1 VIDRRTF
8 LAGTG
13 AVLLTAPL
21 AAEGQPV
28 GKVPRVGLLDYAD
41 FWDPLR
47 QGLSELG
54 YVDGKTIVFEY
65 RMSEAQNERL
75 PSLARELVQRRVDV
89 IVTYGTPA
97 TQAAKQATTTIP
109 IVMVGVGDPVK
120 TGLVASLGRPGGNIT
135 GSTILGGDLGAK
147 RLQLLKEAIPRVS
160 HVAFLWNPQNASNRV
175 QLENVLVRARALEL
189 TLLPVQASGPD
200 DLDSAFAAMMKKRPD
215 ALMITA
221 DPLQQLFVG
230 RIVRLAATHQLPAI
244 YQVKQNVIVGGLM
257 SYGPS
262 LAELFR
268 RAAPYVDKIL
278 KGAKPADLPVEQP
291 TRFELVIN
299 LKTAKALGLTI
310 PQSLLGRA
318 DEVVE

>member
-1 VIDRRTF
+1 MDRRTF

-13 AVLLTAPL
+13 AVILAAPL
-21 AAEGQPV
+21 VAEAQTA

-47 QGLSELG
+47 QGLSESG

-65 RMSEAQNERL
+65 RMSQAQNERL

-120 TGLVASLGRPGGNIT
+120 TGLVASPG
-135 GSTILGGDLGAK
+135 
-147 RLQLLKEAIPRVS
+147 VS

-230 RIVRLAATHQLPAI
+230 RIVQLAATHQLPAI

-318 DEVVE
+318 DEVIACPEKADASRGC